1 MNREIANFVNRIDI
15 YLKRIRQDMQNRD
28 PVQGM
33 ADSAELGEQARRL
46 WNEFQ
51 HEAKRNGKTS
61 D

>member
-1 MNREIANFVNRIDI
+1 
-15 YLKRIRQDMQNRD
+15 MQNRD

-51 HEAKRNGKTS
+51 REAKRNGKTS

>member
-51 HEAKRNGKTS
+51 KFKKQNR
-61 D
+61 